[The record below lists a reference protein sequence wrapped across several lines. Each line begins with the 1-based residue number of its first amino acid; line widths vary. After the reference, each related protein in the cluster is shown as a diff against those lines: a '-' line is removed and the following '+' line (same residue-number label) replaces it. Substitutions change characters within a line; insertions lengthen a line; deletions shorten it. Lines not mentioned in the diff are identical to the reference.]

1 MAERLPPL
9 IAAQTVL
16 PAIAAPMFLVS
27 GPELVAAACLAGV
40 IGAFPTPNARTSE
53 ILDDWMGRIAG
64 GLAEA
69 RGADPARKVAPWAA
83 NLVVHRSNSRLQAD
97 LDLVVKHRAP
107 IVITALGSPAAV
119 IEAVH
124 GYGGLV
130 LADVNSVPFAAK
142 AAKSGA
148 DGLVLV
154 AAGAGGHTGQL
165 TGFAFVDAVRRFWDG
180 IIVLGGGIASGRA
193 IRAAQVLGA
202 DLAYL
207 GTSFIATDESL
218 APPDYKAMVTAAT
231 ADDLVLTA
239 AFTGVPANMLRPSLL
254 RAGLD
259 PAALAA
265 GGPVNFDQSQAGNKL
280 WKDIWAAGQG
290 LGMIDRVQP
299 AAALIAQLRRE
310 YEAALAAER
319 ENAWG

>member
-1 MAERLPPL
+1 MAERLPPS
-9 IAAQTVL
+9 ITEHTVL

-53 ILDDWMGRIAG
+53 ILDEWMGGIAA
-64 GLAEA
+64 GLAAA
-69 RGADPARKVAPWAA
+69 RAATPGAKVAPWAA

-97 LDLVVKHRAP
+97 LDLVVRHRAP
-107 IVITALGSPAAV
+107 IVVTALGSPAAV

-142 AAKSGA
+142 AAKAGV

-165 TGFAFVDAVRRFWDG
+165 TGFAFVDAVRQFWDG
-180 IIVLGGGIASGRA
+180 IVVLGGGIASGRA

-207 GTSFIATDESL
+207 GTRFIATEESL
-218 APPDYKAMVTAAT
+218 APAPYKAMVTEST
-231 ADDLVLTA
+231 AEDLVLTA

-265 GGPVNFDQSQAGNKL
+265 GTPVNFDQSQAGNKL
-280 WKDIWAAGQG
+280 WKDLWAAGQG
-290 LGMIDRVQP
+290 LGMIDRILPTADLV
-299 AAALIAQLRRE
+299 AQLRRE
-310 YEAALAAER
+310 YEATLASER
-319 ENAWG
+319 GNPWG